1 MNYLNDER
9 LDALAADYVMG
20 TMHGRARLRF
30 MRLMQTYHKVRER
43 VWHWEQL
50 LAPMNEKVAPLTPP
64 GHVWEEISRRIG
76 FLESG
81 LPTAA
86 ANDESPSKGLFAWA
100 GGFASAAVLLLG
112 IFIIT
117 PEQTV
122 PTAPLTEQV
131 AVFKEGEQ
139 PLWLMEVS
147 GNELTVQATS
157 AVTASEDHDYELWI
171 VPEDGSAPVSL
182 GLMPED
188 GRVTRMLAVN
198 THDIAIKAVAVSL
211 EAPGGSVT
219 GAPGEVLYVTGLTIL

>member
-20 TMHGRARLRF
+20 TMEGRARRRF
-30 MRLMQTYHKVRER
+30 VRLMQTYQKVRER

-50 LAPMNEKVAPLTPP
+50 LAPMNARIEDQMPP
-64 GHVWEEISRRIG
+64 ERVWQEISRRVG
-76 FLESG
+76 FID
-81 LPTAA
+81 TTQVA
-86 ANDESPSKGLFAWA
+86 ANDAAPLKGLMAWA
-100 GGFASAAVLLLG
+100 GGFATAAVLLLG
-112 IFIIT
+112 VFLLR
-117 PEQTV
+117 PDPVMV
-122 PTAPLTEQV
+122 PAAMTEQM
-131 AVFKEGEQ
+131 AVFTQGEQ

-147 GNELTVQATS
+147 GNELTVQATA
-157 AVTASEDHDYELWI
+157 AVQASDEHDYELWI

-182 GLMPED
+182 GLMPEN
-188 GRVTRMLAVN
+188 GRITRALAVN